1 MCGNGD
7 VTQLTKPAMHID
19 HRATHSS
26 SASHMDPQVVAP
38 GRLSCYCRQQQNRI
52 QCWHC
57 IADDCSKDPSG
68 NYKAT
73 KKACNFGQ
81 ACQKVYFETLEVTE
95 KTYISHTSTVRGC
108 SSECKS
114 RDDFKNCTM
123 LQRTLS
129 GCVRKDCCSDTDL
142 CNSAEIVGMGIQCW
156 HCIADDCSKDPSGNY
171 KATKKACNFGQA
183 CQKVYFETL
192 EVTETTYIS
201 HTSTVRGCSREC
213 KSRDDFNNCTM
224 LQQTLSGCVRKDCC
238 SDTDLCNSATIVG
251 MGVP

>member
-1 MCGNGD
+1 MEVLQTIALMSTIWTIVEG
-7 VTQLTKPAMHID
+7 
-19 HRATHSS
+19 
-26 SASHMDPQVVAP
+26 
-38 GRLSCYCRQQQNRI
+38 I

-142 CNSAEIVGMGIQCW
+142 CNSAEIVGMGVPLSVTI
-156 HCIADDCSKDPSGNY
+156 IAC
-171 KATKKACNFGQA
+171 
-183 CQKVYFETL
+183 VVL
-192 EVTETTYIS
+192 
-201 HTSTVRGCSREC
+201 
-213 KSRDDFNNCTM
+213 
-224 LQQTLSGCVRKDCC
+224 QTL
-238 SDTDLCNSATIVG
+238 
-251 MGVP
+251 